1 VRSISC
7 LLMARVAA
15 SFIAPL
21 TVAVAVAGCG
31 GGGDDPGRAAFAA
44 VKPVAIGKVSDAT
57 ASATQN
63 ALPNVLTSRPGRPVV
78 TLRSARQE
86 KNGTVDIRAGYDQP
100 VTVRPDHKY
109 AYASAVRGVPAGGYT
124 VTLHGTVLAQARKD
138 GNGKWQTLSAAAAP
152 PGRALAPPTDAEH
165 QQAAETTQRALR
177 ALFTFDGDVAAY
189 NRAQSLYL
197 TPPGSKLQP
206 PTLGLHLR
214 GFGAYQSSD
223 GPGWKDESSD
233 VSLGAIADGFSPS
246 SLRGDFSAGSIL
258 RLKRMT
264 PVGDVSAH
272 FAPPDPRLPTSPL
285 ITTLV
290 VAGRTRVRVGDFAP
304 VPQYG
309 VRPSPPVATT
319 GSTTYTATLVHVP
332 GGWAITRLELS
343 ATSRPLYDAGPS
355 PTE

>member
-1 VRSISC
+1 MRSISC
-7 LLMARVAA
+7 LLMTRVAG

-31 GGGDDPGRAAFAA
+31 GGGDVGQAAFAA

-57 ASATQN
+57 DSATQN
-63 ALPNVLTSRPGRPVV
+63 TLPNVLNSRAGRPVV

-86 KNGTVDIRAGYDQP
+86 KNGTVDIRARYDQP
-100 VTVRPDHKY
+100 VTVRPYHE
-109 AYASAVRGVPAGGYT
+109 YASAVRGVPAGGYT
-124 VTLHGTVLAQARKD
+124 VTLHGMVVAQARKD
-138 GNGKWQTLSAAAAP
+138 ANGKWQTLSAAAAP
-152 PGRALAPPTDAEH
+152 PGRAVALPTDAER
-165 QQAAETTQRALR
+165 QQATETAQRALR

-309 VRPSPPVATT
+309 VRPSSPVATT